1 MTCVMCQT
9 SNAPH
14 ELRDGKCLGCLHQEN
29 QRLRGI
35 ILQFLEEQGHASFMI
50 PVDKPVTEEF
60 VRSWQEALRERAAQE
75 SLM

>member
-35 ILQFLEEQGHASFMI
+35 ILQLLEEQGHASFMI
-50 PVDKPVTEEF
+50 PASQGVTDEY
-60 VRSWQEALRERAAQE
+60 VRRWQEALRERAALE
-75 SLM
+75 SLS

>member
-29 QRLRGI
+29 LRLRGI
-35 ILQFLEEQGHASFMI
+35 ILQLLEQEGHASFMI
-50 PVDKPVTEEF
+50 PQDKPVTQEF
-60 VRSWQEALRERAAQE
+60 LDTWWEALKMRAAQE
-75 SLM
+75 ALG